1 MRIIKELFGMWGLEA
16 GAIYNIWA
24 RHRNYSSLAEIS
36 KDSLKWDFLNLE
48 NCFTFYELRPTNHK
62 VDMIILIL

>member
-1 MRIIKELFGMWGLEA
+1 MWGLEA
-16 GAIYNIWA
+16 RVIYNIWA

-36 KDSLKWDFLNLE
+36 KDSLNWDFFNLE
-48 NCFTFYELRPTNHK
+48 NCFTFYELRPKIHK